1 MHVYNLLPYTNIQL
15 FWNIACSLN
24 LNKKNKIFLTDLAT
38 VRTGVIFFGV
48 LKGFSDMKGFSDL
61 KGFLYQSQYLKG
73 NMKTIFERGLGNG
86 FVVNRDQE
94 RSFKAFLI
102 LDCHQWA
109 WQHWLMK
116 SHILSP
122 VACIDTL
129 TVPVPTWKAWSNWMT
144 HSRTHGATL
153 VLWIGLTQIE
163 VLQRRNIWQEWSKG
177 KIWAIDGWKIFFSGN
192 SCLRQFLVDF
202 YHTRISW

>member
-1 MHVYNLLPYTNIQL
+1 
-15 FWNIACSLN
+15 
-24 LNKKNKIFLTDLAT
+24 
-38 VRTGVIFFGV
+38 
-48 LKGFSDMKGFSDL
+48 
-61 KGFLYQSQYLKG
+61 
-73 NMKTIFERGLGNG
+73 MKTIFERGLGNG

-153 VLWIGLTQIE
+153 VLWIGLTQNPRFRFFKGAIYDKSD
-163 VLQRRNIWQEWSKG
+163 QRG
-177 KIWAIDGWKIFFSGN
+177 KYGQLMAERFSFPGTRVWGN
-192 SCLRQFLVDF
+192 SSWTFITHASVGSKIKSIVFYIYFFRWFNTLEAFFCQTKHLWMSRLLCGLRSMVAELKCTKVSDF
-202 YHTRISW
+202 QNLFTYFPA